1 MDLISKEKLNA
12 IKRKKGEIIGLSLKK
27 DREFV
32 LEKEGK
38 EGLNRVEK
46 EMGKIGYPLKAKDID
61 NYKWYPVQLDSLFLL
76 LSKNIFDWDEK
87 TMKEWGKWA
96 AKTHF
101 LARIMA
107 KFFISRK
114 KLTEMSVRLWRKY
127 YTHGTLSVEFDE
139 NKNSGIAEIKDFLLI
154 PSHRLYLE
162 GYFYQIASLVIS
174 SRKLRIEQIKD
185 KNEKNH
191 RFKITW

>member
-1 MDLISKEKLNA
+1 MDSVSKENLNT
-12 IKRKKGEIIGLSLKK
+12 IKKNKGKIIGLSLKK

-32 LEKEGK
+32 LEKEGE
-38 EGLNRVEK
+38 EGLNKVEK
-46 EMGKIGYPLKAKDID
+46 EMEKMGYVLKTEDIG
-61 NYKWYPVQLDSLFLL
+61 NYEWYPVQFDSLFLL
-76 LSKNIFDWDEK
+76 LSKYFFDWDEEI
-87 TMKEWGKWA
+87 MKEWGRWA

-114 KLTEMSVRLWRKY
+114 KLTEMANRLWRKY
-127 YTHGTLSVEFDE
+127 YTQGTLEVKFDE
-139 NKNSGIAEIKDFLLI
+139 NNNSGIVEIKDFLLV

-174 SRKLRIEQIKD
+174 SSKLKVVQVKD
-185 KNEKNH
+185 KDKKNH